1 MTRKGVSLLVA
12 GLLLLAMGCG
22 SKGSISGTVTYNGKP
37 ITSGTIVFAPDSG
50 EPSVNAPI
58 ADGKYTI
65 DKVPPGPAKV
75 GVSSV
80 FSGSGALTPMQ
91 MALQKS
97 GGKPPEGDIPE
108 GARKLMEGAS
118 NAKQGVKIP
127 DDYGDPSKSGLTYT
141 VKGGKQTQDFD
152 LK

>member
-1 MTRKGVSLLVA
+1 MNRKCVSLLIS
-12 GLLLLAMGCG
+12 GLLLLGLGCG
-22 SKGSISGTVTYNGKP
+22 SRGTVTGTVSYKGTP
-37 ITSGTIVFAPDSG
+37 IPAGTIVFTPDSG
-50 EPSVNAPI
+50 EPAVNAPI
-58 ADGKYTI
+58 ADGKYTA

-75 GVSSV
+75 SVSSTV
-80 FSGSGALTPMQ
+80 AEGGGMTPMQ

-97 GGKPPEGDIPE
+97 GGKPPEDMPE

-118 NAKQGVKIP
+118 QAKRGVKIP
-127 DDYGDPSKSGLTYT
+127 DDYGDPAKSGLTYT